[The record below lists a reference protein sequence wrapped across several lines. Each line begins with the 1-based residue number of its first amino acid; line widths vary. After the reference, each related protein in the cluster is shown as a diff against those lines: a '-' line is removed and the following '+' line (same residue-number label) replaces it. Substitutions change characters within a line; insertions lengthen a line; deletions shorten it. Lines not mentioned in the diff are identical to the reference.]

1 MNKIYCLITSLLAGV
16 LFNMASCSQDKNEGF
31 AIKGK
36 FEINKDSVM
45 VALVNMENPKH
56 PKLDSCWM
64 GGQHFVLKGTVASP
78 TMCELQFFW
87 KENENIAQYLTL
99 NLLLENA
106 DYMINLPA
114 WSEDAEGEKQLDWKQ
129 GIRIQGGKAQK
140 ALEAYQKKVA
150 SIDKE
155 LGKLYQHSLFI
166 MFGLYSQDTVQLINK
181 QIAELEAQKKAETL
195 DFVKAYPTE
204 PLAAYF
210 VQQELQLNFQ
220 YTQQEQ
226 EAFVALLK
234 GNTDTAR
241 VNRLQRMLPE
251 LAKYS
256 RLQPY
261 TDFAVLFPNG
271 KEAQM
276 SELIEKGKYVLW
288 DFWASWC
295 GPCRMAIPHV
305 RELYQ
310 QYAGTLQI
318 FSISVDKEEVE
329 WQKAMEEEGMEWTQL
344 RVSNEVL
351 YQLAMNY
358 RLLAIPYLILL
369 NPQGEILC
377 ATNKADVVSA
387 YLKQLKEE

>member
-1 MNKIYCLITSLLAGV
+1 M
-16 LFNMASCSQDKNEGF
+16 
-31 AIKGK
+31 
-36 FEINKDSVM
+36 
-45 VALVNMENPKH
+45 
-56 PKLDSCWM
+56 
-64 GGQHFVLKGTVASP
+64 
-78 TMCELQFFW
+78 
-87 KENENIAQYLTL
+87 
-99 NLLLENA
+99 
-106 DYMINLPA
+106 
-114 WSEDAEGEKQLDWKQ
+114 
-129 GIRIQGGKAQK
+129 
-140 ALEAYQKKVA
+140 
-150 SIDKE
+150 
-155 LGKLYQHSLFI
+155 
-166 MFGLYSQDTVQLINK
+166 
-181 QIAELEAQKKAETL
+181 
-195 DFVKAYPTE
+195 
-204 PLAAYF
+204 
-210 VQQELQLNFQ
+210 
-220 YTQQEQ
+220 
-226 EAFVALLK
+226 
-234 GNTDTAR
+234 
-241 VNRLQRMLPE
+241 
-251 LAKYS
+251 
-256 RLQPY
+256 
-261 TDFAVLFPNG
+261 LFPNG